1 MPFSNTSCADF
12 VSALGS
18 KAPVPGG
25 GGASAL
31 VGAVGIALGNMV
43 ASLTVGKKNY
53 AAVEADMQSL
63 KDAATRLQGELLT
76 LIERDAEVFEPLAK
90 AYGLPKETEAEQA
103 EKVRVMEAALRE
115 ACSVPLE
122 IMRKCAVAIVLLET
136 AAAKG
141 SALAL
146 SDAGVGAAFCKA
158 ALSGASLNV
167 YINTKAMRD
176 RAYAE
181 KINAEAGALL
191 AEYEGRAERV
201 FVEVKKRLT
210 VV

>member
-18 KAPVPGG
+18 KTPVPGG

-43 ASLTVGKKNY
+43 ACLTVGKKKY

-63 KDAATRLQGELLT
+63 KNAATHLQGELLA
-76 LIERDAEVFEPLAK
+76 LIERDAVVFEPLAK
-90 AYGLPKETEAEQA
+90 AYGLPKETPAEQA
-103 EKVRVMEAALRE
+103 EKARVMEAALRE

-122 IMRKCAVAIVLLET
+122 IMRKCAEAIVLLET

-167 YINTKAMRD
+167 YINVKAMSD

-181 KINAEAGALL
+181 KISAETSAIL

-201 FVEVKKRLT
+201 FVEVKKQLL
-210 VV
+210 